1 MKKIV
6 MIVFLCSVIKAEAQ
20 TSVFVG
26 VDSLL
31 QKGRY
36 KTALQI
42 LDKLPETFTSN
53 VKKASIYSVIDSHKK
68 ASLYYE
74 KALQFK
80 NDLTVKTKL
89 GQSYRKQKKLQKAI
103 QVFEEITQQDANN
116 LLVKYQLGKLYL
128 QTKNGKK
135 ATKIFRS
142 LIANDPKNANY
153 SYQLGLA
160 YALLKK
166 RNLKINNFLN
176 AFKKDSTHIKAIER
190 LAFDFLLLKDLDS
203 SRIFVKKGMQ
213 INPNNIRLNR
223 LKANDL
229 FRNKKFTQALTI
241 LQKLDTLQ
249 PFELYNK
256 KMLARTYYNLED
268 YTNAKKY
275 FKSASKLDAEDFKS
289 YTYLGHISFKEK
301 KFSKAM
307 IQYIQA
313 TYIGEKRR
321 DEEYYGLG
329 QVYYELKKPEK
340 ALENFKKAVQE
351 NSKNDKALYQLAT
364 LSDDYYK
371 EKKTAYKLY
380 KKYIDR
386 FETKDETR
394 TNFANNRIKE
404 IKKLYFLKGKNLE

>member
-6 MIVFLCSVIKAEAQ
+6 MIVLFYCLIKAEAQ
-20 TSVFVG
+20 TSAFVG

-36 KTALQI
+36 KTALQM

-53 VKKASIYSVIDSHKK
+53 VKKASVYSVIDNHKK

-80 NDLTVKTKL
+80 NDLTVKAKL
-89 GQSYRKQKKLQKAI
+89 GQSYRKQKKLQNAI
-103 QVFEEITQQDANN
+103 QTFEEITQQDANN

-128 QTKNGKK
+128 QTKNGEK
-135 ATKIFRS
+135 ASEIFRS

-176 AFKKDSTHIKAIER
+176 AFKKDSTHIKAMER

-203 SRIFVKKGMQ
+203 SRIFIKKGLR

-229 FRNKKFTQALTI
+229 FRSEKFTEVLMI

-249 PFELYNK
+249 PNELYNK
-256 KMLARTYYNLED
+256 KMLARTYYNLKD

-275 FKSASKLDAEDFKS
+275 FELASKLDAEDFKS
-289 YTYLGHISFKEK
+289 YTYLGHILFKEK
-301 KFSKAM
+301 EFSKAM
-307 IQYIQA
+307 IQYMQA
-313 TYIGEKRR
+313 TYIGKKRR

-329 QVYYELKKPEK
+329 QAFYELKKTKK

-351 NSKNDKALYQLAT
+351 NHKNYKALYQLAI

-371 EKKTAYKLY
+371 GKKTAYKLY
-380 KKYIDR
+380 KRYIDR
-386 FETKDETR
+386 FENKDKIQ
-394 TNFANNRIKE
+394 TNFVNNRIKE
-404 IKKLYFLKGKNLE
+404 IKKLYFLKGKNIK